1 MCGSLTSCD
10 VTQTQIPDAKL
21 LHENCHK
28 TSSKA
33 YRFSGAQLS
42 MAPNGKS
49 DSRRQPCASRESA
62 ARAQTPSSAVPHAR
76 RQHTAGRNWPHS
88 DSYAHM
94 SCTASRANIHKGP
107 TRHTRQHAITYSPT
121 PATGGST
128 PRHQSSRS
136 GSRASCPKTT
146 GAPRGP
152 DWLAGHRLYTIR
164 SGSIRTR

>member
-1 MCGSLTSCD
+1 MQS
-10 VTQTQIPDAKL
+10 
-21 LHENCHK
+21 
-28 TSSKA
+28 
-33 YRFSGAQLS
+33 FSTRIATKRAARRTDS
-42 MAPNGKS
+42 PAPNYPWPQMGNQIL
-49 DSRRQPCASRESA
+49 DGSRVLAGSPPPEPKLQ
-62 ARAQTPSSAVPHAR
+62 ARP
-76 RQHTAGRNWPHS
+76 AGRNWPHS